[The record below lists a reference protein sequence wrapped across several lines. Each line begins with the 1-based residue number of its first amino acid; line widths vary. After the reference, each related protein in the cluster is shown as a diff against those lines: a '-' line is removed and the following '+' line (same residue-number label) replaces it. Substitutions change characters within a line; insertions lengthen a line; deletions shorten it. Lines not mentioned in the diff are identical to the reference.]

1 MTTYSD
7 DKVGA
12 CARRMRAERETERDV
27 SQVRLELDRFFPYRL
42 AVLQG
47 LVTRTI
53 AQIYAQQFSLTIY
66 EWRILAVL
74 GHEQPL
80 IANEIGQRANL
91 DKVQVSRAIGRML
104 EHGLLIRR
112 QDVHDKRRT
121 RLRMSVKGWKVYQQ
135 IIPRARE
142 RERRLLD
149 TLTREEK
156 NLLDG
161 LMEKLLL
168 RAQEMI
174 ETED

>member
-1 MTTYSD
+1 MSD
-7 DKVGA
+7 YKEGVRA
-12 CARRMRAERETERDV
+12 CAAHGGEVEALEPG
-27 SQVRLELDRFFPYRL
+27 SARLELDRFFPYRL
-42 AVLQG
+42 SVLQG

-80 IANEIGQRANL
+80 IASEIGLRANL

-112 QDVHDKRRT
+112 QDISDKRRS
-121 RLRMSVKGWKVYQQ
+121 RLRMSAKGRKIYQD
-135 IIPRARE
+135 IIPRARA
-142 RERRLLD
+142 RERQLLD
-149 TLTREEK
+149 SLAPEEISQLD
-156 NLLDG
+156 NL
-161 LMEKLLL
+161 MKKLLL

-174 ETED
+174 AEDA